1 MHDGLTFS
9 FIATSDLEGANMSPD
24 LRRDLE
30 ELKVRTEIMR

>member
-1 MHDGLTFS
+1 MHDGLTLS
-9 FIATSDLEGANMSPD
+9 FIAVSNLEGANMSSD